1 MNSIDLSNDVEFPL
15 NSIDLSQDIK
25 CSSLPSTSTT
35 GGHTEHK
42 VRERQ
47 ASDEM
52 AYMWNLKNESNE
64 LSYRAESDSESAE
77 GKGWQGGM
85 NQEFEIHTH
94 TNMCVCAQ
102 SCPNYLH
109 PHGL

>member
-1 MNSIDLSNDVEFPL
+1 
-15 NSIDLSQDIK
+15 
-25 CSSLPSTSTT
+25 
-35 GGHTEHK
+35 
-42 VRERQ
+42 
-47 ASDEM
+47 M

-94 TNMCVCAQ
+94 TNMCVCSVVSQLFASPWTVARQ
-102 SCPNYLH
+102 APLSPGFSRLEHWGGLSFPPPGDLPDPGIKPSFLH
-109 PHGL
+109 CRQILYH